1 MIKEKSTYEIKK
13 YVPELEK
20 QMSFI
25 KQTIQVDNG
34 SEFVNGEEKAES
46 RSVFEKAVKV
56 LSIGLR
62 CIRLYSPRQNG
73 KVERSNKG
81 TAKFYIIVRLISEEK
96 LIEQI

>member
-34 SEFVNGEEKAES
+34 SEFVNGEEK
-46 RSVFEKAVKV
+46 
-56 LSIGLR
+56 
-62 CIRLYSPRQNG
+62 
-73 KVERSNKG
+73 
-81 TAKFYIIVRLISEEK
+81 